1 MVMKRLA
8 PTHDFKSMGFG
19 VAATMK
25 VGGMDCFVARCG
37 YTGWM
42 FFFDPSPLKRWL
54 RHLRKAPRLYGG
66 STNFK
71 VGFM

>member
-42 FFFDPSPLKRWL
+42 FFFDPSPRALSL
-54 RHLRKAPRLYGG
+54 IEIP
-66 STNFK
+66 
-71 VGFM
+71 VP